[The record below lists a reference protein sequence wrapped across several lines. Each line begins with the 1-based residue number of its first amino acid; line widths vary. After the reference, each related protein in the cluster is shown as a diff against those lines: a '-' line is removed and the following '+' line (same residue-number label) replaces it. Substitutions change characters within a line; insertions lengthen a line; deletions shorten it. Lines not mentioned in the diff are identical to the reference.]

1 MELHC
6 LSSEDNTAM
15 LAICGQINQTFVHP
29 ERTTEFEELVGPEV
43 WRRTTLID
51 LSDATFVDS
60 CGIGWLIS
68 IHRRFQREGGRLVLH
83 SLSPVVHRILSMIKL
98 DNVVS
103 IVHSE
108 DDARRIA
115 QEVQHD

>member
-6 LSSEDNTAM
+6 LSTQDNSAH

-29 ERTTEFEELVGPEV
+29 ERTTEFEEVVGLDV
-43 WRRTTLID
+43 WKKTALID

-68 IHRRFQREGGRLVLH
+68 IHKRFEREGGRVVLH

-98 DNVVS
+98 NNVVS
-103 IVHSE
+103 IVGSE

-115 QEVQHD
+115 QEV